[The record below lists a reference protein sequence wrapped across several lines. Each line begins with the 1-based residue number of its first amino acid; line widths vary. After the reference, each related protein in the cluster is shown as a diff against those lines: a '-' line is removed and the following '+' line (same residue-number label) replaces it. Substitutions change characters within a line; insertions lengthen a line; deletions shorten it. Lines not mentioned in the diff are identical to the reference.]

1 MDQEKTLRVAKIKD
15 GTVIDHIPAGKALKV
30 LAILGISGN
39 ANYTVSLGM
48 YVQSGKLSF
57 KDVVKIESRFLDKHE
72 LDRIALIAP
81 ESSIS
86 IIRNYEIVEKFTV
99 ELSNHVVGIIKC
111 QNQNCI
117 SNTNEPVRPEFL
129 VKSRKPLTLACVYC
143 EREMLENGIFSNF

>member
-1 MDQEKTLRVAKIKD
+1 MEKTLLVAKIKD

-30 LAILGISGN
+30 LAILGITGN

-48 YVQSGKLSF
+48 YVQSGKFSF
-57 KDVVKIESRFLDKHE
+57 KDVVKVESRYLEKHE

-81 ESSIS
+81 DASIS
-86 IIRNYEIVEKFTV
+86 IIRNYEIVEKFSV
-99 ELSNHVVGIIKC
+99 DLSERVVGILKC

-117 SNTNEPVRPEFL
+117 TNTHEPVKPEFY

-143 EREMLENGIFSNF
+143 EREMFENGIFSNL

>member
-81 ESSIS
+81 EASIS

-99 ELSNHVVGIIKC
+99 ELSDHVVGIIKC

-143 EREMLENGIFSNF
+143 EREMFENGIFSNF